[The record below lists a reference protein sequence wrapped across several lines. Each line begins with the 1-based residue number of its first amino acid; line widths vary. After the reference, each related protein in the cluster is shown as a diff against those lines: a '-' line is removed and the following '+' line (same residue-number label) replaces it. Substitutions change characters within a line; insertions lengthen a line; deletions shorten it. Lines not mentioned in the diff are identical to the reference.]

1 LLVIT
6 FLTLF
11 LKVLNLQG
19 KDAST
24 PGGNWFQLF
33 MVLFTK
39 EIAALHSIKIIL
51 SFIFVSCS
59 IVFWKIWYHTKL
71 PCIMWV

>member
-1 LLVIT
+1 MT

-19 KDAST
+19 KVAST
-24 PGGNWFQLF
+24 LGGNWFQLF

-39 EIAALHSIKIIL
+39 EYLPTSVVCFLIL
-51 SFIFVSCS
+51 IFR
-59 IVFWKIWYHTKL
+59 L
-71 PCIMWV
+71 